1 MSYHGWQ
8 EVVGTVGLVGAFAA
22 VITIVIWHMATTWRA
37 RAILARDH
45 QYRTLAEQATR
56 SHDSAV
62 QQLAGIDERLAD
74 LQTRM
79 RSVERILKEV
89 E

>member
-8 EVVGTVGLVGAFAA
+8 EVIGTVGLVGAFAA

-45 QYRTLAEQATR
+45 AYRTLAEQTARAQEVTEQR
-56 SHDSAV
+56 
-62 QQLAGIDERLAD
+62 LAGIDERLAEV
-74 LQTRM
+74 QTRM
-79 RSVERILKEV
+79 QSVERILKEI